1 MSQYRRSI
9 VEPDLP
15 GRASDIQANDRTR
28 RQQLGA
34 ETLRLP
40 ACPVGELV
48 AGHTI
53 GKTEVVLNSG
63 ALPRLTPSCGP
74 LDNHGLEALRCGV
87 HGSAQAGR
95 AATNDHNVIE
105 LALRGGAQANCVR
118 DLDKA
123 GLN

>member
-15 GRASDIQANDRTR
+15 SRASDIQANDRTR

-34 ETLRLP
+34 EALRLP

-63 ALPRLTPSCGP
+63 APPPPPPSRGP
-74 LDNHGLEALRCGV
+74 LHAHGLEALRRGV
-87 HGSAQAGR
+87 PGSAKACR
-95 AATNDHNVIE
+95 AATNDHHVIE
-105 LALRGGAQANCVR
+105 LALRGGAQADRVR
-118 DLDKA
+118 DLEQA
-123 GLN
+123 GLH